1 MRRYLMFSTLAVLN
15 YAKLN
20 RTGLIY
26 HCNGDRKVCVIT
38 WLLTEYCALLALGM
52 GFIHK
57 LKLP

>member
-1 MRRYLMFSTLAVLN
+1 MFSTLAVLN